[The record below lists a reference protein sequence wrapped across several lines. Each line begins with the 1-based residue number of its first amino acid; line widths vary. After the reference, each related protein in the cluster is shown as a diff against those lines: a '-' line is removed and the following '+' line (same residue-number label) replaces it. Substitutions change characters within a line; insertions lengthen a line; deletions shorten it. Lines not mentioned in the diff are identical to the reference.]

1 VACPATV
8 RDLRR
13 NSGFEDV
20 EMDTYILLGGGFGI
34 ALAIA
39 IWGIWK
45 LR

>member
-1 VACPATV
+1 VATPYDA
-8 RDLRR
+8 RR
-13 NSGFEDV
+13 KPRFRDV
-20 EMDTYILLGGGFGI
+20 EMDTYILLGGGFGL

>member
-1 VACPATV
+1 VLRPLTV
-8 RDLRR
+8 HDPRR
-13 NSGFEDV
+13 NPGLKDV